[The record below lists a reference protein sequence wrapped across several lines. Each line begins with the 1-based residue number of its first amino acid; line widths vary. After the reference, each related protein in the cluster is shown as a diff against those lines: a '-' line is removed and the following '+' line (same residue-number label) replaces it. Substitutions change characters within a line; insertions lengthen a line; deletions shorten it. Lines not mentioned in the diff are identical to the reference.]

1 MSEKKA
7 WQSYEEVATYLL
19 NEFAEHFGLECVEGK
34 QCVTGASGTDWELDA
49 KGVSKNGEG
58 FLIVECKHR
67 KGRLNQAILGSLAYS
82 IQDTG
87 AQGGIVVT
95 PIDLQKG
102 AKKIAAHEN
111 IHHVILNPS
120 STTSQYVL
128 RFLEKVFVG
137 VAVSV
142 GISAEVRCQVFS
154 ADEMKAIKAM
164 PQSEREEFLEIY
176 NEICS

>member
-1 MSEKKA
+1 MPEKKS

-19 NEFAEHFGLECVEGK
+19 NEFAEYFGLECVEGK
-34 QCVTGASGTDWELDA
+34 QRVPGKKTDWEIDA
-49 KGVSKNGEG
+49 KGIAKNGEG
-58 FLIVECKHR
+58 FLVVECKRR
-67 KGRLNQAILGSLAYS
+67 KGRLSQGLICSLAYS

-111 IHHVILNPS
+111 IHHVILDQN

-128 RFLEKVFVG
+128 RFLNKVFVG
-137 VAVSV
+137 V
-142 GISAEVRCQVFS
+142 EVTAGVHVTGRARAFS
-154 ADEMKAIKAM
+154 ADEAKAIEAL
-164 PQSEREEFLEIY
+164 PQAEFEAFIRNL
-176 NEICS
+176 

>member
-102 AKKIAAHEN
+102 AKKVAAHEN
-111 IHHVILNPS
+111 IQHAILGPS
-120 STTSQYVL
+120 STTTQYIL
-128 RFLEKVFVG
+128 HFLNKVFVG
-137 VAVSV
+137 VEVTV
-142 GISAEVRCQVFS
+142 GVHVTCRARAFS
-154 ADEMKAIKAM
+154 ADEAKAIEAL
-164 PQSEREEFLEIY
+164 PQAEFETFIRNL
-176 NEICS
+176 